1 MIPVVCWKVDML
13 SEVEG
18 RKKRQELRSK
28 VISRI
33 IKVDIEVAGN
43 DKFMS
48 GGSKRQE
55 FIKVMKES
63 VVTNEI
69 CR

>member
-1 MIPVVCWKVDML
+1 VIPVVCRKDDMI

-28 VISRI
+28 IISRI
-33 IKVDIEVAGN
+33 IKVDIKTKVAGYY
-43 DKFMS
+43 KFMRS

-55 FIKVMKES
+55 LI
-63 VVTNEI
+63 
-69 CR
+69 